1 MNNMSKIEV
10 LREAAGLAGAAL
22 IAYGAYGVHPALGYA
37 LAGLM
42 LMAGA
47 VLSARSPR
55 GSR

>member
-1 MNNMSKIEV
+1 MSKMDL
-10 LREAAGLAGAAL
+10 LRDGVGLLGAAL

-37 LAGLM
+37 VAGLF

>member
-1 MNNMSKIEV
+1 MSKIDL
-10 LREAAGLAGAAL
+10 LREAAGMAGAAL
-22 IAYGAYGVHPALGYA
+22 IAYGAWEIHPALGYA

-55 GSR
+55 RSR